1 MAGITSGVT
10 YTRFVRKGIVKVYED
25 GSEFPIGKGVVLHES
40 DKDVATIITSGIM
53 VDESLKAYEA
63 LQAEGISVR
72 VIDMFT
78 WKPLDEELVIKA
90 AKETGAIVTAE
101 NHNVTCGLGSV
112 VSNCLA
118 KNCPTVQEFVGVQD
132 LFGQVGPQDFL
143 MDEYGLR
150 AANIVAAVKKA
161 ISRNKNIRRSQ
172 MAMDLFSA
180 SLMADKRSSLRP
192 TVYKFQTFAQMAEE
206 FKLGERD
213 VVLTNEFI
221 YTPFMKELGLKC
233 NFVFQEKF
241 GAGEP
246 SEAMIQTMYDAIP
259 YDSYDRVIAV
269 GGGAIMDLCK
279 LLGCKRPDTVHNLYF
294 KRFPVVHE
302 KDVIAIPTTC
312 GTGSECTNISVAIV
326 KDEKDGVLTGGETK
340 LGLVSDDIIPNKV
353 CLIPDLLKTLP
364 YKPFACSA
372 IDALVHATESFLSP
386 HRKTMTSELFSEKA
400 MDMILKGFKLIDEKG
415 QDARFEYLDEFV
427 TASFYAGIAFLKAGC
442 GPVHGMS
449 FPLGGTYHVP
459 HGESNY
465 ALRRHHGLL

>member
-1 MAGITSGVT
+1 
-10 YTRFVRKGIVKVYED
+10 
-25 GSEFPIGKGVVLHES
+25 
-40 DKDVATIITSGIM
+40 
-53 VDESLKAYEA
+53 
-63 LQAEGISVR
+63 
-72 VIDMFT
+72 
-78 WKPLDEELVIKA
+78 
-90 AKETGAIVTAE
+90 
-101 NHNVTCGLGSV
+101 
-112 VSNCLA
+112 
-118 KNCPTVQEFVGVQD
+118 
-132 LFGQVGPQDFL
+132 
-143 MDEYGLR
+143 MD
-150 AANIVAAVKKA
+150 A
-161 ISRNKNIRRSQ
+161 
-172 MAMDLFSA
+172 FSA
-180 SLMADKRSSLRP
+180 SLMADKREIIFAP

-294 KRFPVVHE
+294 KRFPIQHE

-372 IDALVHATESFLSP
+372 IDALVHATEAFMSP
-386 HRKTMTSELFSEKA
+386 HRKTMTSE
-400 MDMILKGFKLIDEKG
+400 
-415 QDARFEYLDEFV
+415 
-427 TASFYAGIAFLKAGC
+427 
-442 GPVHGMS
+442 
-449 FPLGGTYHVP
+449 
-459 HGESNY
+459 
-465 ALRRHHGLL
+465 

>member
-1 MAGITSGVT
+1 
-10 YTRFVRKGIVKVYED
+10 
-25 GSEFPIGKGVVLHES
+25 
-40 DKDVATIITSGIM
+40 
-53 VDESLKAYEA
+53 
-63 LQAEGISVR
+63 
-72 VIDMFT
+72 
-78 WKPLDEELVIKA
+78 
-90 AKETGAIVTAE
+90 
-101 NHNVTCGLGSV
+101 
-112 VSNCLA
+112 
-118 KNCPTVQEFVGVQD
+118 
-132 LFGQVGPQDFL
+132 
-143 MDEYGLR
+143 MD
-150 AANIVAAVKKA
+150 A
-161 ISRNKNIRRSQ
+161 
-172 MAMDLFSA
+172 FSA
-180 SLMADKRSSLRP
+180 ALMADKREIIFAP
-192 TVYKFQTFAQMAEE
+192 TVYKFASFGDLAKE
-206 FKLGERD
+206 FDLGERD

-221 YTPFMKELGLKC
+221 YKPFMADLGLKC

-302 KDVIAIPTTC
+302 KDVYAIPTTC

-326 KDEKDGVLTGGETK
+326 KDEKDGQLTGGETK

-353 CLIPDLLKTLP
+353 CLIPDMIRTLP
-364 YKPFACSA
+364 YKPFAHSA
-372 IDALVHATESFLSP
+372 IDALIHATESYLSP
-386 HRKTMTSELFSEKA
+386 HRKTITSELFSVKA
-400 MDMILKGFKLIDEKG
+400 MEMILKGFQMIGEKG
-415 QDARFEYLDEFV
+415 PDARLDYLDEFS

-465 ALRRHHGLL
+465 MLFGAILRYYDEKNPTGEIMKFKELVAKNIGCTPENAIPALNELLEKVYPLRQLRDCGFKESDIVDFPKSVEVNQQRLMTNAYYPFERADMERIYRECY

>member
-1 MAGITSGVT
+1 
-10 YTRFVRKGIVKVYED
+10 
-25 GSEFPIGKGVVLHES
+25 
-40 DKDVATIITSGIM
+40 
-53 VDESLKAYEA
+53 
-63 LQAEGISVR
+63 
-72 VIDMFT
+72 
-78 WKPLDEELVIKA
+78 
-90 AKETGAIVTAE
+90 
-101 NHNVTCGLGSV
+101 
-112 VSNCLA
+112 
-118 KNCPTVQEFVGVQD
+118 
-132 LFGQVGPQDFL
+132 
-143 MDEYGLR
+143 MD
-150 AANIVAAVKKA
+150 A
-161 ISRNKNIRRSQ
+161 
-172 MAMDLFSA
+172 FSA
-180 SLMADKRSSLRP
+180 SLMADKREIVFAP
-192 TVYKFQTFAQMAEE
+192 TVYTFQTFAQMAEE

-241 GAGEP
+241 GVGEP

-442 GPVHGMS
+442 ATVHGMS

-465 ALRRHHGLL
+465 ALFGKILEMYDEYEPAGELGKFKEIVARCLGCSKDDALRTLNVTLEKVLPLKPLHEYGFKEEDVKAFALSVDANQQRLITNSYRPWSIELSERVYKECF